1 MRRYGSFP
9 QLILGTLTV
18 LLVAATAAPAEAQS
32 LRDRIKAKA
41 NQRIDQKVDEAIDRT
56 LDAVECV
63 ITDPECIERAQ
74 ASGKDVVVTD
84 TDGKPIS
91 TSEGKPGE
99 GEWLNYDY
107 TPGDRVLFY
116 NDFTDDEVGDFP
128 RGFDLVTGNFEVME
142 RGGVRF
148 LRASAYGEIHIK
160 LPEVLPEQFTLEFDM
175 IAPQNNH
182 QFIRLSDDNN
192 AAAPTWRANPNG
204 GEGGIDGG
212 GVSSISPA
220 PDAVMGA
227 VFPVRL
233 MADGRHAKMYIGGT
247 RVANVPNADLGR
259 MDKIRLLVS
268 PRDDQPVYIGNV
280 RVAAGGKDLYDALA
294 ESGRVATQGILF
306 DVGSDRIRPESTPTL
321 KEIGAMLKKHGD
333 LKLVIE
339 GHTDSAGDDAA
350 NQNLSERRAAAV
362 RAHLVDKYDVDADRL
377 EAKGMGESTPV
388 APNETPEGRQQNRR
402 VELVKR

>member
-1 MRRYGSFP
+1 MRRYGSSP
-9 QLILGTLTV
+9 QLILGTLT
-18 LLVAATAAPAEAQS
+18 LLLLTAATAPVEAQS
-32 LRDRIKAKA
+32 IRDRLKAKA
-41 NQRIDQKVDEAIDRT
+41 TQRVDERVDQAIDRT

-63 ITDPECIERAQ
+63 ITDPECIESAQ

-84 TDGKPIS
+84 TDGNPIS
-91 TSEGKPGE
+91 KSEGKPGE

-116 NDFTDDEVGDFP
+116 TDFSDDEVGDFP

-148 LRASAYGEIHIK
+148 LRASSDGEIHIN
-160 LPEVLPEQFTLEFDM
+160 LPEVLPEQFTLEFDV
-175 IAPQNNH
+175 IGPQNNH
-182 QFIRLSDDNN
+182 QYVRLSKDNN
-192 AAAPTWRANPNG
+192 AAAASFRANPNG
-204 GEGGIDGG
+204 GEGGIEGG
-212 GVSSISPA
+212 GVNSISPA
-220 PDAVMGA
+220 PDAKPGA
-227 VFPVRL
+227 VFPFRL
-233 MADGRHAKMYIGGT
+233 MADGKHVKMYLGGT
-247 RVANVPNADLGR
+247 RVANVPNADMGR
-259 MDKIRLLVS
+259 MDKIRLLINTGY
-268 PRDDQPVYIGNV
+268 QNTVYIGNV

-321 KEIGAMLKKHGD
+321 KEIGAMLKKHGS

-362 RAHLVDKYDVDADRL
+362 MAHLVEKYGIDADRL

-402 VELVKR
+402 VELVKK

>member
-1 MRRYGSFP
+1 MRQYGSFP
-9 QLILGTLTV
+9 RLILGTLTV
-18 LLVAATAAPAEAQS
+18 LLLGATAPPAEAQS
-32 LRDRIKAKA
+32 LRDRLKAKA
-41 NQRIDQKVDEAIDRT
+41 TQRLDQRVDEAIDRT

-63 ITDPECIERAQ
+63 ITDLACIEKAQ
-74 ASGKDVVVTD
+74 ASGQDVVVTD

-107 TPGDRVLFY
+107 TPGERILFY
-116 NDFTDDEVGDFP
+116 SDFSEDDVGDFP
-128 RGFDLVTGNFEVME
+128 RGFDFVSGNYEVME

-148 LRASAYGEIHIK
+148 LRASANGEIHIK
-160 LPEVLPEQFTLEFDM
+160 LPELLPERFTLEFDA
-175 IAPQNNH
+175 ISPQNNH
-182 QFIRLSDDNN
+182 QFVRLSEDNN
-192 AAAPTWRANPNG
+192 AAALTWRANPNG
-204 GEGGIDGG
+204 GEGGIEGG
-212 GVSSISPA
+212 GIRAVSPA
-220 PDAVMGA
+220 PDAVMEA

-233 MADGRHAKMYIGGT
+233 MADGKHVKMYIGGT
-247 RVANVPNADLGR
+247 RVANIPNADLGR
-259 MDKIRLLVS
+259 MDKIRLLVN
-268 PRDDQPVYIGNV
+268 PDQGAAVYIGNV

-306 DVGSDRIRPESTPTL
+306 DIGSDRIRPESTPTL

-333 LKLVIE
+333 LKLLIE
-339 GHTDSAGDDAA
+339 GHTDNAGDDAA

-362 RAHLVDKYDVDADRL
+362 MAHLVEKYDVDAGRL

-402 VELVKR
+402 VELVRM